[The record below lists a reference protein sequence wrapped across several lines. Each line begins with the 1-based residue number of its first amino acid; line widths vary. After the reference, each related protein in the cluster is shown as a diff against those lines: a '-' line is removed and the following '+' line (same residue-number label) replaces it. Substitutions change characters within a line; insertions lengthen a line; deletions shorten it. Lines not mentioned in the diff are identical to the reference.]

1 MCGVEERDLEN
12 HEIRKNEKP
21 VTLHSTSVQ
30 FSHSLMS
37 SSLWPHG
44 LQHTRLPSPSPTPST
59 SQTHVHRISDATQSS
74 HPLSSTSPP
83 AFYLSQHQGLFQW
96 ISSSHQMAKV
106 LELWLQHQSFQ
117 WVFRIDF
124 LQDWLVWSPCSPRNS
139 QECSPT
145 PQFKSINSSLLS
157 FLYSPT
163 LMSILDYWKTIALTR
178 WTFI

>member
-1 MCGVEERDLEN
+1 MRNLW
-12 HEIRKNEKP
+12 
-21 VTLHSTSVQ
+21 HSTLLQ
-30 FSHSLMS
+30 FSSVTHSCPALCDPMDCS
-37 SSLWPHG
+37 TPGFPVHH
-44 LQHTRLPSPSPTPST
+44 QLPALA
-59 SQTHVHRISDATQSS
+59 QTHVHRISDATQPS

-96 ISSSHQMAKV
+96 ISSSRQMAKV